1 MIKAESHPAAPW
13 FRCLNPAL
21 SAVPQGSRAWRT
33 ALQALVGNAKEK
45 ASVSPFY
52 LLQKLASSFLLIV
65 YPNMY
70 LNHLANSSFS
80 INISW
85 MNEWDKIPLPPL
97 TEKNTYST
105 TCPPL
110 LFQDCYG
117 GFFIMWFNEDKGLY
131 SKSRMWSLYC
141 QERKLLG
148 IVLLT
153 FYCLKL
159 T

>member
-21 SAVPQGSRAWRT
+21 SAVPQGGRAWRT
-33 ALQALVGNAKEK
+33 ALWALVGSAKENS
-45 ASVSPFY
+45 SVSPFY
-52 LLQKLASSFLLIV
+52 LLQKLASSVLLTV
-65 YPNMY
+65 YPNIY
-70 LNHLANSSFS
+70 LKHLASSSCS

-97 TEKNTYST
+97 TENNTYST

-110 LFQDCYG
+110 LFQDYYG

-141 QERKLLG
+141 QERKPLDT
-148 IVLLT
+148 VLLS